1 MSQKRPLSA
10 MTDTQT
16 GITSP
21 VDVSDVATTVHVVDR
36 SSPTNFLDEVTLY
49 VTNNH
54 TAAQVVEVDVLG
66 TSLLL
71 SIAASSTEAV
81 LATQPLFASP
91 TASLAQASITV
102 RNVTNTVADTI
113 KAFGF
118 FTR

>member
-21 VDVSDVATTVHVVDR
+21 VAVSNVATTVHVVDR

-54 TAAQVVEVDVLG
+54 TAAQVVDVDVLG
-66 TSLLL
+66 TTLSL

-81 LATQPLFASP
+81 LVTQPLFASP
-91 TASLAQASITV
+91 TATLAQASITV